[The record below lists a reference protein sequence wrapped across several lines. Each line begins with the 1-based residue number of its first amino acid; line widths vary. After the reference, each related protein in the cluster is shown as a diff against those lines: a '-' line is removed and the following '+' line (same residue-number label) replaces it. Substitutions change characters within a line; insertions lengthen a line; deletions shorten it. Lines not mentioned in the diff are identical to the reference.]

1 MYRYLSGQYMLRL
14 FVSLNFNSQHCRLTF
29 RFVTMTKENEIYS
42 FLRKSK
48 DSNVIVYAIAIG
60 EKKRG
65 LVAFFFFQKIVT
77 CFGSRKERK
86 KERKP
91 FVWVRPMYLDWDS
104 DLFPFENFAIYV
116 RMLETEKGRPVI
128 RRETTKEKDRIEE
141 GSPKRVLIA
150 WSWRCSM

>member
-65 LVAFFFFQKIVT
+65 LVAFFFFSKNSDVFWKQK
-77 CFGSRKERK
+77 RK
-86 KERKP
+86 KER
-91 FVWVRPMYLDWDS
+91 
-104 DLFPFENFAIYV
+104 
-116 RMLETEKGRPVI
+116 
-128 RRETTKEKDRIEE
+128 EE
-141 GSPKRVLIA
+141 AFRLGQADVFRL
-150 WSWRCSM
+150 RF